1 MRVLRLICLCL
12 FGMILPALAGAQDA
26 AQQERDRG
34 FLVGLIEDNLSNVSR
49 TVVIDGFAGALS
61 SRATVEV
68 LSIADAEGVWLE
80 ARGLAFEWNRGAL
93 LRGRIDVVEMSADT
107 ITFFRQPLAEP
118 SPPSPE
124 ASPFSLPELPV
135 AIKIDR
141 LRADEIILGAPLLG
155 EETSLGLDGS
165 VSLDGGT
172 GTANIVAERLD
183 GQGRFDIAGSYDN
196 ASRQL
201 ALAVTL
207 QEEPGGLVVRA
218 LDLTGQPSV
227 NLTLEGDGALEDF
240 SADLTLA
247 TAGIERITG
256 QFGFVQV
263 ADDTAG
269 NRLDIRLGVEGDV
282 GALLPPDYAAFFGN
296 DAQLAVQIERP
307 DDGSTNLRALQVA
320 TQSLSL
326 SGTAELTSDGWP
338 RRVALTGRVAAD
350 DGSPVLLPLAGPRTF
365 VNSADLVVGFDAAA
379 GDRWTAQFGID
390 GFARPGVTI
399 PQLTL
404 DGGGVIMPRVGDVPG
419 RFDAALAYAARDLSL
434 TNPDL
439 ATALG
444 ANVTGDLA
452 LARDGEGPFRITTL
466 TVEGPGLG
474 VVAEGT
480 VSGPGEGLVI
490 DSTIALD
497 ATDLGRFGGLSGL
510 EGLDG
515 AASLKIVSSV
525 APLDGSFEI
534 DISGGTADLALG
546 IAQLDPLL
554 IGTGEI
560 AVTADRD
567 TTGTR
572 LSQLNIST
580 PEINLNGEAE
590 ITSTTSDALFDLT
603 VRELSLALPGLDG
616 PGKVQGIARRD
627 TAGQTVITAS
637 ASLPHTTLQIDATL
651 APEAAGGIATADIQ
665 AEIGD
670 LGPFSALAGRDLAG
684 RLAAGITGTA
694 MPDLS
699 QFDLTVTGESEG
711 LAFDIAQLDPVLAGA
726 GTLSGHLQRTAPGFL
741 LIEGFR
747 LATPALGLSATADL
761 TDGTGT
767 ADFAL
772 ALTDAGLVEPR
783 LSGPVQISGHAAL
796 DAKAMTTL
804 DLRGIGPGAT
814 QLGIAGTLTSP
825 ENGSVIEGTIDAE
838 IGSLSAYSGLAGR
851 DLAGRLTARL
861 DGTGRMDLSRFD
873 MTYDVAGTGIVAEGI
888 PLNGALTVR
897 GDAQRDNGGAA
908 LTLAATGPGG
918 AAIDLSTTLSDLT
931 PDADIMGTLSAGV
944 ASLAPYSGLAGQDLS
959 GSLNAALAGGG
970 RLDLSTLAL
979 TFDLSGRNLGAGTRS
994 LPGAI
999 TAEGQVNRRANG
1011 VQGLDLTAS
1020 GPGGATVDIS
1030 LQAATEAEGGLVAT
1044 DLSVDV
1050 ADLAAYAS
1058 LAGIELGGGVSLDI
1072 EGTTLPNATRLD
1084 LTIEA
1089 ETRNL
1094 DVGSAPVADLLR
1106 GTGRTTAEVTRG
1118 DEGGVT
1124 VTGASISYPNL
1135 VIAGSLDGRD
1145 GGGLGRFD
1153 ASLTDIGIFAP
1164 DFSGPVSVEGT
1175 ATRKTGGVWL
1185 IRTNATGPGGITS
1198 RVTGS
1203 VTEDG
1208 TLDLRATGVAPLGL
1222 ANAVLDP
1229 RRIRGTANFDLTAQ
1243 GRPGLAALAGTITT
1257 NDGQLADPS
1266 LGRALEDIEATIR
1279 LAGARLELQFGANAS
1294 GGGRL
1299 EVSGPIG
1306 LSGGFSSDLAIT
1318 LRNLVQRD
1326 PNLYETTADADLRVN
1341 GPLTGGAVIS
1351 GRVSLGTTEVQ
1362 VPSSDIGTLGD
1373 LPFVRHITPSAGVR
1387 QTLSNAGLSLS
1398 GGDAI
1403 QGEGGSGARA
1413 FPLDIAINAPARIFV
1428 RGRGLDAELGGSLRI
1443 GGTTGQV
1450 VPAGQFNLIRGR
1462 LDILQQ
1468 RFALDEGSVTLQ
1480 GDFVPFLRL
1489 VATTDTPDGTLV
1501 RIIIEGPASEPVVS
1515 FESEPAYPQDEVLA
1529 RLIFGRDL
1537 SRISPL
1543 QAVQL
1548 AAAVST
1554 LAGRGGGGLINSL
1567 RQDLGLDNLDLT
1579 TDTEGNAAVQAGKY
1593 LTDEVYSEVT
1603 VGTNQTTIDLN
1614 LDLTE
1619 DVTVTGS
1626 ANSDGSTSLGVF
1638 FERDY

>member
-1 MRVLRLICLCL
+1 MRVLRLLCLCL

-68 LSIADAEGVWLE
+68 LSIADAEGIWLE

-118 SPPSPE
+118 SPPNPE

-155 EETSLGLDGS
+155 EETSLSLDGS

-201 ALAVTL
+201 ALAVSL

-218 LDLTGQPSV
+218 LDLSGQPSV
-227 NLTLEGDGALEDF
+227 DLTLQGDGALEDF

-247 TAGIERITG
+247 TNGIERITG

-263 ADDTAG
+263 TDDAAG

-296 DAQLAVQIERP
+296 NARLGVQIERP
-307 DDGSTNLRALQVA
+307 DDGSTNLRELQVA

-326 SGTAELTSDGWP
+326 SGTAELTADGWP

-350 DGSPVLLPLAGPRTF
+350 DGSPVLLPLSGPRTF

-404 DGGGVIMPRVGDVPG
+404 DGGGVIMPRVGDNPG
-419 RFDAALAYAARDLSL
+419 RFDAALTYAARDLSL

-444 ANVTGDLA
+444 ANITGDLA
-452 LARDGEGPFRITTL
+452 LARDGDGPFRITTL

-480 VSGPGEGLVI
+480 ISGPGEGLVI
-490 DSTIALD
+490 ASTIALD

-510 EGLDG
+510 EGLGG
-515 AASLKIVSSV
+515 AASLQIVSSV

-534 DISGGTADLALG
+534 DLTGGTTDLALG
-546 IAQLDPLL
+546 LAQLDPLL

-572 LSQLNIST
+572 LSQLNITT
-580 PEINLNGEAE
+580 PGIAITGEAE
-590 ITSTTSDALFDLT
+590 ITSTASDALFDLT

-616 PGKVQGIARRD
+616 PGRVQGIARRD
-627 TAGQTVITAS
+627 AVGQTVITAS
-637 ASLPHTTLQIDATL
+637 ASLPQTSVQIDAIL
-651 APEAAGGIATADIQ
+651 APEDAGGVATADVR
-665 AEIGD
+665 ADIGD

-684 RLAAGITGTA
+684 SLTARIAGTVQ
-694 MPDLS
+694 PDLS
-699 QFDLTVTGESEG
+699 QFDLTVTGESND
-711 LAFDIAQLDPVLAGA
+711 LAIGVAQLDPVLAGA
-726 GTLSGHLQRTAPGFL
+726 GTLSGQFQRTTPGSL
-741 LIEGFR
+741 KIEGFR
-747 LATPALGLSATADL
+747 LATPALGLSATADI
-761 TDGTGT
+761 TDGTGV

-783 LSGPVQISGHAAL
+783 LSGPVQISGNAAL
-796 DAKAMTTL
+796 DAEAMTTL
-804 DLRGIGPGAT
+804 SVNGIGPGAT
-814 QLGIAGTLTSP
+814 QLGIDATLTSP
-825 ENGSVIEGTIDAE
+825 EDGSVIAGTVEAN
-838 IGSLSAYSGLAGR
+838 IGTLSAFSGLAGR
-851 DLAGRLTARL
+851 DLAGRISARL
-861 DGTGRMDLSRFD
+861 GGAGRMDLSGFD
-873 MTYDVAGTGIVAEGI
+873 MTYDIAGTGIVAEGI

-897 GDAQRDNGGAA
+897 GDAQRDAA
-908 LTLAATGPGG
+908 GVALSLAATGPGG
-918 AAIDLSTTLSDLT
+918 AAIDLLTTLSDLT
-931 PDADIMGTLSAGV
+931 PDADLLGRLSARV
-944 ASLAPYSGLAGQDLS
+944 ASLAPYSGLAGRDLS
-959 GSLNAALAGGG
+959 GTLSAELEGDG
-970 RLDLSTLAL
+970 RLDLSAL
-979 TFDLSGRNLGAGTRS
+979 DLSFDLSGRDLGAGDLS
-994 LPGAI
+994 LPGTIA
-999 TAEGQVNRRANG
+999 AQGQVNRQDNG
-1011 VQGLDLTAS
+1011 AQRLELTAN
-1020 GPGGATVDIS
+1020 GPGGAVVDIALLAGS
-1030 LQAATEAEGGLVAT
+1030 EADGGLVAT
-1044 DLSVDV
+1044 DLSVEI
-1050 ADLAAYAS
+1050 ADLAAYS
-1058 LAGIELGGGVSLDI
+1058 GVGGVELGGGVSLDI
-1072 EGTTLPNATRLD
+1072 EGTTLPNAARFD
-1084 LTIEA
+1084 LSIEA
-1089 ETRNL
+1089 ETRNI

-1106 GTGRTTAEVTRG
+1106 GTGRITADVTRG

-1124 VTGASISYPNL
+1124 LTGASISYPNL
-1135 VIAGSLDGRD
+1135 VIAGSLDGR
-1145 GGGLGRFD
+1145 GGAGSGRFN

-1164 DFSGPVSVEGT
+1164 DFRGPVNVEGT
-1175 ATRKTGGVWL
+1175 ATRKTGGFWL
-1185 IRTNATGPGGITS
+1185 VRTNATGPGGIAS

-1203 VTEDG
+1203 VIEDG

-1266 LGRALEDIEATIR
+1266 LGRALENIEATIR
-1279 LAGARLELQFGANAS
+1279 LAGARLDLQLGADAS

-1299 EVSGPIG
+1299 DVSGPIA
-1306 LSGGFSSDLAIT
+1306 LSGGFNSDLAIT

-1351 GRVSLGTTEVQ
+1351 GTVSLGTTEVQ

-1373 LPFVRHITPSAGVR
+1373 LPSVRHITPSAGVR

-1398 GGDAI
+1398 GGDAA
-1403 QGEGGSGARA
+1403 QGDGDGGARA
-1413 FPLDIAINAPARIFV
+1413 YPLDITINAPTRIFI

-1450 VPAGQFNLIRGR
+1450 IPAGQFNLIRGR

-1489 VATTDTPDGTLV
+1489 VATTNISDGTV
-1501 RIIIEGPASEPVVS
+1501 VKIIIEGPASEPVVR
-1515 FESEPAYPQDEVLA
+1515 FESEPSYPQDEVLA

-1537 SRISPL
+1537 SQISPL

-1554 LAGRGGGGLINSL
+1554 LAGRGGGGLINSF

-1593 LTDEVYSEVT
+1593 LTDQIYSEVT

-1638 FERDY
+1638 LERDY